1 MRMRGKAKWS
11 VFFALILVMSMFLA
25 ACSGGGGEKS
35 SGKTDKEGSTNKT
48 ENSGGSSKSAEQVLH
63 LASDDDIPSLDVHHA
78 TDAVSFEADYEI
90 FSGLM
95 RLNEDGD
102 AIPDMAAEKPKVS
115 SDKKVYTFKIRDD
128 AKWSDGSPVTA
139 NDFVYAWKRD
149 VNPKEAGD
157 YAYIFGSANIKNAE
171 EIMDKDSDLFGKV
184 DKLGVKALDEK
195 TLQVTLSKPTPY
207 FVSLMTFPPFYP
219 LKKEVVEKYGKK
231 YATSP
236 DKMLYNG
243 AFVMTKWQHGT
254 GWTFEKNSKWWGAD
268 SVKLDKVDVK
278 VVNEESSRINL
289 YNTGKLDYVTLTSEN
304 VGQFE
309 GKDGFHKGDLTAD
322 IYFVRL
328 NQKNEA
334 LQNKNIRDALYNG
347 FDRKGLVDGILKDG
361 SLPAYFFVPKN
372 YIKGPNGD
380 DFRAENPEINKHSL
394 KEAQASWKKGLKEIG
409 KSKVSLNLLTTDD
422 SQADQKAVYLKG
434 QLEQNLPGLTVN
446 INKQP
451 RSNFFT
457 LRSKM
462 QYDMAISDWIPDYQD
477 PMTFLDIWVTDGS
490 SNQEAYSNKQ
500 YDQLVDQIHKSG
512 ADPEKRWKLM
522 HQAEKVLLED
532 AAVVPL
538 YQPATASVTNPKV
551 HNLVKRVVSGL
562 DWTHAYIGK

>member
-1 MRMRGKAKWS
+1 MRGKAKWS
-11 VFFALILVMSMFLA
+11 VFVALILVMSMFLA

-35 SGKTDKEGSTNKT
+35 SGKTDKGGNTNKT
-48 ENSGGSSKSAEQVLH
+48 ENSGGSSKSTEQVFH
-63 LASDDDIPSLDVHHA
+63 MASDDDIPSLDIHHA

-95 RLNEDGD
+95 RLNKDGE
-102 AIPDMAAEKPKVS
+102 AVPDMAAEMPKVS
-115 SDKKVYTFKIRDD
+115 SDKKVYTFKIRDN

-139 NDFVYAWKRD
+139 DDFVYAWKRD

-157 YAYIFGSANIKNAE
+157 YAYIFGSANIKNAA

-184 DKLGVKALDEK
+184 DKLGVKALDKK
-195 TLQVTLSKPTPY
+195 TLQVTLSQPTPY

-231 YATSP
+231 YATTP

-254 GWTFEKNSKWWGAD
+254 GWTFEKNPKWWDAD

-289 YNTGKLDYVTLTSEN
+289 YNTGKLDYATLTSEN
-304 VGQFE
+304 VKQFE
-309 GKDGFHKGDLTAD
+309 NKPGFHKGALTAD
-322 IYFVRL
+322 IYYMKL

-334 LQNKNIRDALYNG
+334 LKNKDIREAIYNG
-347 FDRKGLVDGILKDG
+347 FDREGLVNGILKDG
-361 SLPAYFFVPKN
+361 SIPAYFFVPKD
-372 YIKGPNGD
+372 YIKGPKGD
-380 DFRAENPEINKHSL
+380 DFRDAEPEINKHSV

-409 KSKVSLNLLTTDD
+409 KSKVTLNLLTTDD

-446 INKQP
+446 IDKQP
-451 RSNFFT
+451 RGNFFKI
-457 LRSKM
+457 RSNMK
-462 QYDMAISDWIPDYQD
+462 YDMAVSDWIPDYQD
-477 PMTFLDIWVTDGS
+477 PMTFLDMWTTGNSD
-490 SNQEAYSNKQ
+490 NQEAYSSKQ

-512 ADPEKRWKLM
+512 ANPEKRWKLM
-522 HQAEKVLLED
+522 HQAEKVLLDD

-538 YQPATASVTNPKV
+538 YQPAEAYVQNPKV
-551 HNLVKRVVSGL
+551 KDLYKRVVSGL
-562 DWTHAYIGK
+562 DWTHTYIEK